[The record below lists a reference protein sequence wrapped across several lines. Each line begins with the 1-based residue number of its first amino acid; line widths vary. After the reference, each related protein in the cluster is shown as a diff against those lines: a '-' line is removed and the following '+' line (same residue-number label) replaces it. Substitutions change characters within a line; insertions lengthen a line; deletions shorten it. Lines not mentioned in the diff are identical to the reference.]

1 MTLQPIFPWWL
12 MAGLIAA
19 VVVFLGW
26 RLFLAVRKPAG
37 ARRREW
43 MLRGALVLLLLAAA
57 LRPGVPGGSAQA
69 ATADVNVFFVVDT
82 SSSIVAEDYGD
93 AAPRLDGVRLDI
105 MAIAGELPG
114 ARFSLLTFDSS
125 AVVRMPLTTDT
136 TALDTAVAVLRPQV
150 TAFSKGSSVTAA
162 GKLLSERLQAAQDS
176 HPERPRLVYYLG
188 DGEQTSAAAPETI
201 KLDGGLVNGG
211 AVLGYGTAG
220 GGRMKENAGQRSGAD
235 GGAGYIQDRT
245 SGSGR
250 DALSVIDEDRL
261 QGIAGQLGVPYVHRS
276 AGDAVAPM
284 MQAADPGELASVSNG
299 EELGGRAELY
309 WIFAF
314 GAFLLG
320 LRETFLVVR
329 HWRQLPGALTTADRA
344 QTTAGR
350 AQAPAG
356 GAQAPAGAVRPPE
369 EARK

>member
-1 MTLQPIFPWWL
+1 MTLQPILPWWL
-12 MAGLIAA
+12 MAVLIAA

-26 RLFLAVRKPAG
+26 RLVRALRGPAG
-37 ARRREW
+37 GRRQEW
-43 MLRGALVLLLLAAA
+43 LFRGALVLLLLAAA

-69 ATADVNVFFVVDT
+69 ATSDLNVFLVVDT
-82 SSSIVAEDYGD
+82 SSSIVAEDYGNRS
-93 AAPRLDGVRLDI
+93 PRLDGVRQDI
-105 MAIAGELPG
+105 TAIAGELAG

-136 TALDTAVAVLRPQV
+136 TALDTAVAVVQPQV

-162 GKLLSERLQAAQDS
+162 GKLLTERLRAARDS

-188 DGEQTSAAAPETI
+188 DGEQTSAAAPEAI
-201 KLDGGLVNGG
+201 KVDGGLVNGG
-211 AVLGYGTAG
+211 AVLGYGTPAG
-220 GGRMKENAGQRSGAD
+220 GTMKENTGQRSNDGAS
-235 GGAGYIQDRT
+235 GYIQDRT

-261 QGIAGQLGVPYVHRS
+261 QWIAGQLGVPYVYRS

-284 MQAADPGELASVSNG
+284 MQAADPGELQRAPEGSG
-299 EELGGRAELY
+299 LDGRTEFY

-320 LRETFLVVR
+320 LREAFLLR
-329 HWRQLPGALTTADRA
+329 RQWRRLPPAQAVTDRA
-344 QTTAGR
+344 QATR
-350 AQAPAG
+350 
-356 GAQAPAGAVRPPE
+356 GAVRPAE
-369 EARK
+369 EGRK